1 MRKLLIICFVLSLY
15 ATGFSQFGYPQ
26 NRYGLSPF
34 KADTINHFPRFID
47 RLYYGGNV
55 GLWIGNPT
63 YINAAP
69 MLGVK
74 ITKKL
79 SLGATFTYNYYQ
91 QKYLGVRYTSSIY
104 GAGPFVRY
112 RVTDNLFIQAQ
123 WDRLSVINPNSIIE
137 NDRVW
142 VDNLLIG
149 GGYRQPFSNYG
160 SFVIMAFWN
169 LNETPLS
176 PYPNPII
183 QMGFNLR
190 F

>member
-1 MRKLLIICFVLSLY
+1 MRALLIICFACCLHGLLS
-15 ATGFSQFGYPQ
+15 AQDG
-26 NRYGLSPF
+26 RRPF
-34 KADTINHFPRFID
+34 MPDTANPFPRFSD
-47 RLYYGGNV
+47 RLYYGGYA
-55 GLWIGNPT
+55 GLWVGNPT
-63 YINAAP
+63 YVNLSP

-74 ITKKL
+74 ITRKF
-79 SLGATFTYNYYQ
+79 SVGGTFTYNYYQ
-91 QKYLGVRYTSSIY
+91 QKYLGVKYSSYIY
-104 GAGPFVRY
+104 GGGPFVRY
-112 RVTDNLFIQAQ
+112 KILENVFLQAQ
-123 WDRLSVINPNSIIE
+123 WDRLSTVDPNSIIE

-149 GGYRQPFSNYG
+149 GGYRQPFNDYG

-183 QMGFNLR
+183 QVGFNLR